1 MVYVS
6 LVVLIFV
13 KVVSQESLINVKIV
27 FKVLFSVIKEL
38 VNAQKEC
45 LNLKEIA
52 RQKCLVV

>member
-1 MVYVS
+1 MGFAK
-6 LVVLIFV
+6 LVTLIIALI
-13 KVVSQESLINVKIV
+13 VSQEILIIV
-27 FKVLFSVIKEL
+27 LVAKKVLFSVIKEL